1 MLTTKNMPAN
11 AGLAAF
17 SAQQRIAFILIVS
30 ISFLMGISIDLYV
43 PSLPAIS
50 HYYHSTIASVE
61 LSISLYLL
69 GYGLGQTVLGIL
81 SDSYGR
87 KKIFIYSSLCFLL
100 SSIFCVLSDSSTMM
114 NGWRFVQGVAVAGLA
129 SGMRAI
135 IVDLFSGLTLKK
147 MANYFALSWALGPII
162 APWIGSNLSHYCG
175 WQANF
180 YLFAVYG
187 GVIFLICLFLF
198 RESNHNPSRFELSSI
213 KNNFV
218 EIISNK
224 KFTLLSIIYG
234 LSYSSVLVFNTAG
247 PYLIEVVM
255 HHSELFYGYLA
266 MFLGLAYFVG
276 TIINRYLITK
286 FDNEAI
292 LKVGGTM
299 ALIVAILLWLLLS
312 YVLNIFTLI
321 IPIFLMFVCIGLI
334 VPNAIAIT
342 MVIFPEKAGFATSL
356 CGTIV
361 GLVVFLVT
369 YLIGHVKISALEL
382 SLCYFALFLLLN
394 VIKLAVYHQKNRPS
408 PPEHLPPC

>member
-1 MLTTKNMPAN
+1 
-11 AGLAAF
+11 
-17 SAQQRIAFILIVS
+17 
-30 ISFLMGISIDLYV
+30 
-43 PSLPAIS
+43 
-50 HYYHSTIASVE
+50 
-61 LSISLYLL
+61 
-69 GYGLGQTVLGIL
+69 
-81 SDSYGR
+81 
-87 KKIFIYSSLCFLL
+87 
-100 SSIFCVLSDSSTMM
+100 
-114 NGWRFVQGVAVAGLA
+114 
-129 SGMRAI
+129 
-135 IVDLFSGLTLKK
+135 
-147 MANYFALSWALGPII
+147 
-162 APWIGSNLSHYCG
+162 
-175 WQANF
+175 
-180 YLFAVYG
+180 
-187 GVIFLICLFLF
+187 
-198 RESNHNPSRFELSSI
+198 
-213 KNNFV
+213 
-218 EIISNK
+218 
-224 KFTLLSIIYG
+224 
-234 LSYSSVLVFNTAG
+234 
-247 PYLIEVVM
+247 M

-312 YVLNIFTLI
+312 YVPNIFTLI